1 MRALIE
7 KCALVSRDFLIRMP
21 KPQIHKD
28 LLTLGTNYGQKT
40 LDVTKP
46 INYIVSAGVG
56 DDISWE
62 SSLIGLYNVSIA
74 LLDPT
79 DLAKNFVKS
88 YLHSNEYI
96 MNRKTGSK
104 LVFLQL
110 ALWNRLGF
118 LEMYAP
124 KALEDNNYS
133 ISDIQGT
140 KSYLPSKKVE
150 GITVAQLMENLHWR
164 QLDVLKLDIEGGVYE
179 VLKHIFGSKI
189 FPTQI
194 LIEVDELFFVNPK
207 NLVKARR
214 IFSLLIKNKYICV
227 YRRYFDF
234 TYVYKTH

>member
-1 MRALIE
+1 
-7 KCALVSRDFLIRMP
+7 
-21 KPQIHKD
+21 
-28 LLTLGTNYGQKT
+28 
-40 LDVTKP
+40 
-46 INYIVSAGVG
+46 
-56 DDISWE
+56 
-62 SSLIGLYNVSIA
+62 
-74 LLDPT
+74 
-79 DLAKNFVKS
+79 
-88 YLHSNEYI
+88 
-96 MNRKTGSK
+96 MNRKTGSN

-110 ALWNRLGF
+110 ALWNRSGF

-124 KALEDNNYS
+124 KALGDNNYS

-150 GITVAQLMENLHWR
+150 GITVAELMESLHWR

-179 VLKHIFGSKI
+179 VLKHMFGSRI